1 MATSD
6 DMSEVAWVGA
16 GSFASRLGCFQK
28 AEEIAGISGFVFA
41 VFRPQSQRISA
52 QQVGLFLRFN
62 TRECFEFN
70 ASRWVRFCIS

>member
-28 AEEIAGISGFVFA
+28 AEGIAGISGFVFA
-41 VFRPQSQRISA
+41 VFRPSIPAYIGSA
-52 QQVGLFLRFN
+52 SGFVFAF
-62 TRECFEFN
+62 
-70 ASRWVRFCIS
+70 